1 MIQCLRVDYRLLHG
15 QTALAWTQSLGAD
28 CILIANDALMRDDIQ
43 KATLKLAK
51 PSGVKLVMKN
61 IEDSIAA
68 INSGVTDKYRLFILV
83 KTIEDAWKL
92 AEGVDRIRSV
102 NVGGGAPKPDT
113 RMLTKSVPVTKEEE
127 GILKKMIE
135 AGLEVEIRQVP
146 GDNKVMVKDV
156 L

>member
-28 CILIANDALMRDDIQ
+28 CILIANDALMRDDTQ

-92 AEGVDRIRSV
+92 AEGADRIRSV
-102 NVGGGAPKPDT
+102 NVGGAAPKPDT

>member
-92 AEGVDRIRSV
+92 AEGADRIRARQCGRRCTEAGYPYADQISSGDERGRG
-102 NVGGGAPKPDT
+102 NTEENDRGRAGGGDPP
-113 RMLTKSVPVTKEEE
+113 
-127 GILKKMIE
+127 G
-135 AGLEVEIRQVP
+135 AGRQ
-146 GDNKVMVKDV
+146 
-156 L
+156 

>member
-92 AEGVDRIRSV
+92 AEGADRIRSV
-102 NVGGGAPKPDT
+102 NVGGVAPKPDT
-113 RMLTKSVPVTKEEE
+113 RMLTKSVSVTKEEE